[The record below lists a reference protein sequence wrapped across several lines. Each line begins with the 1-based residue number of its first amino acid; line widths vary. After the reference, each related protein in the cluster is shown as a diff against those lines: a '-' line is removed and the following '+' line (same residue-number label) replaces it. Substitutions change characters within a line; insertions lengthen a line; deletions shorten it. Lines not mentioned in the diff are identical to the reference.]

1 MTHGETWLQRVRTL
15 FGMRRRAVH
24 EERVDLRTWE
34 KRIQRIVRS
43 EVARV
48 LPYIPE
54 DAVIVDVG
62 ANVGFFTS
70 TILESRPKARAYLFE
85 PVLEHFERARAR
97 FAKNPNVTVERI
109 ALSDV
114 NGRTTI
120 YKPRHNPGGNSIV
133 KVQVDK
139 YTRENAVVWDSEE
152 VDVRVFDDWAREHGV
167 ERVDFLKTDTEGNDY
182 AVLKGVLPFL
192 DRTGSQPVILA
203 ELLSKSLHHAWE
215 EQQAA
220 VEHLYRLG
228 YERVDMENM
237 REIEDLLFVP
247 GPKTKATRD
256 SGAT

>member
-1 MTHGETWLQRVRTL
+1 MSPGETWMQRVRSL
-15 FGMRRRAVH
+15 FGLRGRAVH
-24 EERVDLRTWE
+24 QERVDLDTWE
-34 KRIQRIVRS
+34 KRIHRIVEA

-48 LPYIPE
+48 LPHIGP

-62 ANVGFFTS
+62 ANVGLFTAA
-70 TILESRPKARAYLFE
+70 ILEARPNARAYLFE
-85 PVLEHFERARAR
+85 PVKEYADRARTR
-97 FAKNPNVTVERI
+97 FQKNPRVEVLHL

-114 NGRTTI
+114 NGETTI

-139 YTRENAVVWDSEE
+139 YTRENAVVWDAEP
-152 VDVRVFDDWAREHGV
+152 VTVRVFDDWAKERGI

-192 DRTGSQPVILA
+192 DRTGSHPVILA
-203 ELLSKSLHHAWE
+203 ELLSRTLHHAWD
-215 EQQAA
+215 EQQAV

-228 YERVDMENM
+228 YGRVDMEHM

-247 GPKTKATRD
+247 KTSATAAPEPR
-256 SGAT
+256 

>member
-1 MTHGETWLQRVRTL
+1 MTPGETWIQR
-15 FGMRRRAVH
+15 MRSFLGLRGRPVH
-24 EERVDLRTWE
+24 EEKVDLATWE
-34 KRIQRIVRS
+34 KRITRIVTA
-43 EVARV
+43 EVERV
-48 LPYIPE
+48 LPHIPS

-62 ANVGFFTS
+62 ANVGLFTAA
-70 TILESRPKARAYLFE
+70 ILAARPQARAYLFE
-85 PVLEHFERARAR
+85 PVKEFADRARAR
-97 FAKNPNVTVERI
+97 FAKNPHVEVLHL

-152 VDVRVFDDWAREHGV
+152 VDVRVFDDWARERGL

-192 DRTGSQPVILA
+192 DRTGSHPVILA
-203 ELLSKSLHHAWE
+203 ELLSKTLHHAWD
-215 EQQAA
+215 EQQR
-220 VEHLYRLG
+220 VVDHLYRLG
-228 YERVDMENM
+228 YARVDMENM

-247 GPKTKATRD
+247 GERAVAARERR
-256 SGAT
+256 

>member
-1 MTHGETWLQRVRTL
+1 MTPGETWIQRVRAL
-15 FGMRRRAVH
+15 LGMRRRAVH
-24 EERVDLRTWE
+24 EERVDLPTWE
-34 KRIQRIVRS
+34 KRIQRIVTA

-48 LPYIPE
+48 LPHIGD

-62 ANVGFFTS
+62 ANVGLFTAA
-70 TILESRPKARAYLFE
+70 ILEARPNARAYLFE
-85 PVLEHFERARAR
+85 PVKEYADRARSR
-97 FAKNPNVTVERI
+97 FAKNPNVTVLHL
-109 ALSDV
+109 ALSDT

-139 YTRENAVVWDSEE
+139 YTGAHAVVWDSEE
-152 VDVRVFDDWAREHGV
+152 VDVRVFDDWARDNAV
-167 ERVDFLKTDTEGNDY
+167 TRVDFLKTDTEGNDY

-203 ELLSKSLHHAWE
+203 ELLSKTLHHAWD

-228 YERVDMENM
+228 YARVDMENM

-247 GPKTKATRD
+247 TASASAATKQR
-256 SGAT
+256 

>member
-1 MTHGETWLQRVRTL
+1 MSPGDTWIQRVRSL
-15 FGMRRRAVH
+15 FGLGRRGVH
-24 EERVDLRTWE
+24 EERVDLATWE
-34 KRIQRIVRS
+34 TRIQRIVTA
-43 EVARV
+43 EVERV
-48 LPYIPE
+48 LPHIGPE
-54 DAVIVDVG
+54 AVIVDVG
-62 ANVGFFTS
+62 ANVGLFTAA
-70 TILESRPKARAYLFE
+70 ILAARPAARAYLFE
-85 PVLEHFERARAR
+85 PVREYAERARGR
-97 FAKNPNVTVERI
+97 FAGDPRVQVFHL

-152 VDVRVFDDWAREHGV
+152 VDVRVFDDWAREAGV

-192 DRTGSQPVILA
+192 DRTGSRPVILA
-203 ELLSKSLHHAWE
+203 ELLSRSLHHAWE
-215 EQQAA
+215 EQQRA

-228 YERVDMENM
+228 YGRVDMENM

-247 GPKTKATRD
+247 GTLAGNAR
-256 SGAT
+256 GRG